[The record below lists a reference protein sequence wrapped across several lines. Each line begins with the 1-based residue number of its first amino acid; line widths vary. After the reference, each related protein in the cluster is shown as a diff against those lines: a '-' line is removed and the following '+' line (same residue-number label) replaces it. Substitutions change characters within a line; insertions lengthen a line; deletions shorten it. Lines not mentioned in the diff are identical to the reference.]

1 MQVVPLVRHDSQRTH
16 MAPTPSVGRQSLLSL
31 HVSHSFWDRTAHTG
45 RPRTVTRHRPLSRF
59 GQGVPS

>member
-1 MQVVPLVRHDSQRTH
+1 MQVVPLVHVSQRTH
-16 MAPTPSVGRQSLLSL
+16 MAPTPSAGRQSWLSL

-45 RPRTVTRHRPLSRF
+45 RPRIVTGHRPLSRF